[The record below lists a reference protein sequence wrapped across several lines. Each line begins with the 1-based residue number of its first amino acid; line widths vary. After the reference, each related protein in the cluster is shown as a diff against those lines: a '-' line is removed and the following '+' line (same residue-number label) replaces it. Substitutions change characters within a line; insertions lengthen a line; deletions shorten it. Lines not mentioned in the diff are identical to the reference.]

1 MSELEENLK
10 LYEQPVF
17 INLILL
23 IFSITLFVLKLI
35 FSILTKSVALQ
46 ADAFDSMTDIV
57 MCFTALIGIFF
68 TKKKPNEKFPYGYYK
83 IENIISLM
91 ISLFIF
97 ITAFYIFLQSFLDI
111 INYINGNLKTIDFS
125 SSVFFFLI
133 ISLLASLLLTLY
145 LKLIGKKTHSPIIES
160 EAKEKLFDILISMSV
175 LIGFFGVFLKF
186 YILDSI
192 VGLFIVFFIIKG
204 GYSIFITSIKT
215 LLDAVIDF
223 DKRTELYN
231 LIEATPKIKKIENI
245 EIRSYG
251 RYIFLELELGLA
263 KNFPLFQIDL
273 LKNMLKNKI
282 KKKFPLIFKIIIIIH
297 SHEKIITKIAVPLE
311 NNLGLNSKIAEHF
324 GESPYF
330 GFLEFQE
337 GTFLKFEIIANKFAN
352 EEKRKGLLISEW
364 LISEKSDK
372 IYLKKD
378 LKKGP
383 SLILNNNFVEVELSE
398 FENLNEIINKEKKQ
412 I

>member
-57 MCFTALIGIFF
+57 MCFTALIGILF

-83 IENIISLM
+83 IENIISLI

-111 INYINGNLKTIDFS
+111 INYINGNLKIIDFS

-160 EAKEKLFDILISMSV
+160 EAKEKLFDIFISMSV

-204 GYSIFITSIKT
+204 GYSIFITSTKT

-330 GFLEFQE
+330 GLLEFQE

-352 EEKRKGLLISEW
+352 EEKRKGLLVSEW

>member
-1 MSELEENLK
+1 MPELEENLK
-10 LYEQPVF
+10 LYEKPVF

-23 IFSITLFVLKLI
+23 IINITLFVLKLI
-35 FSILTKSVALQ
+35 FGILTRSIALQ

-57 MCFTALIGIFF
+57 MCLTALIGILF

-83 IENIISLM
+83 IENIISLF

-111 INYINGNLKTIDFS
+111 INFFNGKMKVVDFS
-125 SSVFFFLI
+125 SSLFFFLI
-133 ISLLASLLLTLY
+133 VSLLISLFITLY
-145 LKLIGKKTHSPIIES
+145 LKLISKKSHSPIIES
-160 EAKEKLFDILISMSV
+160 EANEKLFDIFISMSV

-204 GYSIFITSIKT
+204 GYDIFITSIKT

-223 DKRTELYN
+223 DNRTELFH
-231 LIEATPKIKKIENI
+231 LIETTPKIKKIENI
-245 EIRSYG
+245 EVRSYG
-251 RYIFLELELGLA
+251 RYIFLEVELGLA
-263 KNFPLFQIDL
+263 KDFPLFQIDH
-273 LKNMLKNKI
+273 LKNILKKKI
-282 KKKFPLIFKIIIIIH
+282 KKSFPQIFKIIIIIH
-297 SHEKIITKIAVPLE
+297 SNEKIITKIAVPLE
-311 NNLGLNSKIAEHF
+311 NNLGLHSKISEHY

-330 GFLEFQE
+330 GFLDFQE
-337 GTFLKFEIIANKFAN
+337 DKFLKFEIITNKFVN
-352 EEKRKGLLISEW
+352 EEKRKGLLVSEW
-364 LISEKSDK
+364 LISKKTDK
-372 IYLKKD
+372 VYLKKD

-383 SLILNNNFVEVELSE
+383 SLVFNNNFVEVEVSNLE
-398 FENLNEIINKEKKQ
+398 ILNEIINYERRL

>member
-1 MSELEENLK
+1 MSELEEDLK

-23 IFSITLFVLKLI
+23 IFNITLFILKLI
-35 FSILTKSVALQ
+35 FGILTKSVALQ

-57 MCFTALIGIFF
+57 MCLTALIGISF

-83 IENIISLM
+83 MENIISLL
-91 ISLFIF
+91 ISLLIF

-111 INYINGNLKTIDFS
+111 INYINGNLKIIDFS
-125 SSVFFFLI
+125 SSVIFFLI
-133 ISLLASLLLTLY
+133 SSLLASMLLTLY

-160 EAKEKLFDILISMSV
+160 EAKEKLFDIFISMSV

-204 GYSIFITSIKT
+204 GYYIFITSIKT

-231 LIEATPKIKKIENI
+231 LIETTPKIKKIENI

-273 LKNMLKNKI
+273 LKNKLKKKI
-282 KKKFPLIFKIIIIIH
+282 KKEFPLIFKIIIIIH

-311 NNLGLNSKIAEHF
+311 NNLGLNSKISEHF
-324 GESPYF
+324 GECPYF
-330 GFLEFQE
+330 GLLEFQE
-337 GTFLKFEIIANKFAN
+337 GSFLKFEIIANKFAT

-364 LISEKSDK
+364 LISEKCDK

-383 SLILNNNFVEVELSE
+383 SLVLNNNFVEVELSE
-398 FENLNEIINKEKKQ
+398 FESLNDIIIKEKKLD
-412 I
+412 

>member
-1 MSELEENLK
+1 MSELDENLK

-97 ITAFYIFLQSFLDI
+97 FTAFYIFLQSFLDI

-160 EAKEKLFDILISMSV
+160 EAKEKLFDIFISMSV

-398 FENLNEIINKEKKQ
+398 FENLNEIINKEKNQ

>member
-1 MSELEENLK
+1 
-10 LYEQPVF
+10 
-17 INLILL
+17 
-23 IFSITLFVLKLI
+23 
-35 FSILTKSVALQ
+35 
-46 ADAFDSMTDIV
+46 
-57 MCFTALIGIFF
+57 
-68 TKKKPNEKFPYGYYK
+68 PNEKFPYGYYK

-111 INYINGNLKTIDFS
+111 INYINGNLKIIDFS

-133 ISLLASLLLTLY
+133 TSLLASLLLTLY

-160 EAKEKLFDILISMSV
+160 EAKEKLFDIFISMSV

-297 SHEKIITKIAVPLE
+297 SREKIITKIAVPLE

-352 EEKRKGLLISEW
+352 
-364 LISEKSDK
+364 
-372 IYLKKD
+372 
-378 LKKGP
+378 
-383 SLILNNNFVEVELSE
+383 
-398 FENLNEIINKEKKQ
+398 
-412 I
+412 